1 MEAIILA
8 GGMGTRLRNA
18 VPDVPKPMAPV
29 NDKPFLFYLLKWLK
43 QYKVDKII
51 LSTGYKPGSFFE
63 YFGDLFEN
71 IPLIYVTEEKPLGTG
86 GAVINALAETTGNN
100 ILIVNGD
107 TWFPIDL
114 DSFYDSHLNNK
125 NLFTVALK
133 RMRKFSRYGSVEMSG
148 ETIVRFH
155 EKRFCS
161 EGLINGGIYLVN
173 RKYLEL
179 RKFPVV
185 FSLEEEILVKEAG
198 TSQFK
203 GVIFDDP
210 FIDIGMPED
219 YSRAG
224 NILKNS

>member
-8 GGMGTRLRNA
+8 GGMGTRLRKA
-18 VPDVPKPMAPV
+18 VPDIPKPMAPV

-43 QYKVDKII
+43 QYKAEKII
-51 LSTGYKPGSFFE
+51 LSTGYKFENIFE
-63 YFGDLFEN
+63 YFGNLFEN

-86 GAVINALAETTGNN
+86 GAVINALTGTTGNN

-114 DSFYDSHLNNK
+114 DRFYNSHLNNE
-125 NLFTVALK
+125 NLLTVALK
-133 RMRKFSRYGSVEMSG
+133 RMKEFSRYGSVEISG
-148 ETIVRFH
+148 DTIIGFH
-155 EKRFCS
+155 EQGYCS

-173 RKYLEL
+173 RKYLES

-198 TSQFK
+198 SSLLRAM
-203 GVIFDDP
+203 IFDDP
-210 FIDIGMPED
+210 FIDIGVPED
-219 YSRAG
+219 YRKAG